1 MSSKSKNKIDKKG
14 DIIKSAFGQCG
25 WESVSDLKKGDGKV
39 SRKRYRHKKRSKKWK
54 ICLKDCI
61 LEFWLFY
68 F

>member
-39 SRKRYRHKKRSKKWK
+39 SRKRYRHKKRSKK
-54 ICLKDCI
+54 
-61 LEFWLFY
+61 
-68 F
+68 